1 MSRII
6 ALANQK
12 GGVAKT
18 TSAINLGAALAST
31 GSKVLLIDADPQANL
46 TVGIGLD
53 PLQLQKTMSHVMQ
66 RDIDSLSDA
75 VYATNKP
82 NLYVV
87 PSEISLAEVEVA
99 LVNAFNREKVLA
111 AALTN
116 NLQQSYD
123 YIIIDSPPNLGMLT
137 VNVLT
142 ATKYVVIPVATHFYS
157 LQGLSALLSRI
168 EEVRKHLNP
177 SLNILGILATR
188 NDARTSLGKQVIES
202 LPSYGQHVFKTVIKE
217 SIRLA
222 EAPAFGM
229 TVLEHDASGNSAEEY
244 RAFAD
249 EVKALV

>member
-1 MSRII
+1 VSRII

-18 TSAINLGAALAST
+18 TTAINLGAALAST

-53 PLQLQKTMSHVMQ
+53 PLQLKKTMSHVMQ
-66 RDIDSLSDA
+66 RDIDSLSEA
-75 VYATNKP
+75 VYATNKT

-116 NLQQSYD
+116 DAYD

-142 ATKYVVIPVATHFYS
+142 ATKYVIIPVATHFYS

-249 EVKALV
+249 EVRALV